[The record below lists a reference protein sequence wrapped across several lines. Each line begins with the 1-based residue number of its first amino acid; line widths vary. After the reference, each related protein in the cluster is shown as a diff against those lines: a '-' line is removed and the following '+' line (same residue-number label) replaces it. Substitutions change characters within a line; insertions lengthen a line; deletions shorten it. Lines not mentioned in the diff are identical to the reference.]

1 MSKTYEIDMTRGP
14 LLSRILLFS
23 LPLICSGVL
32 QLLFNAADI
41 IVVGRYAG
49 SHAMAAVGAT
59 SALINL
65 LVNFF
70 IGISVGANVLVARFR
85 GAGDFDD
92 AQQTVQTALIT
103 AVAGGALLVVIG
115 IALARP
121 MLVWM
126 ATPAEVLD
134 QAVLYMRIYFIGMP
148 ATMLYNFG
156 AAILRAVGD
165 TRRPLYFL
173 MFSGVVNVLCNLF
186 FVIVLHMGVAGVATA
201 TVIAQVISATLIVLC
216 LMRVDGMCNVNLK
229 NIHFHADKFARMMQ
243 VGLPAG
249 LQSVIFNIS
258 NVLIQSSINSFGAI
272 VVAGNTAASNIEGF
286 VYTSMNALYQ
296 TSLSFTSQNLGA
308 KQYHRIDQVLLRC
321 AILVVLIGLVLG
333 FLATYLLNCWI
344 DRSAHHEDAGNPHH
358 CACGHHDL
366 HTAGIVLAAAVAL
379 PVFVAAGAA
388 GSYLILRRSLRRL
401 DHINATVASINE
413 GRDLSRRIAARLAG
427 QGASGGRKYP
437 ELPSIIYW
445 YKIAVGR
452 YAAAHPFAECADRI
466 RMLKKVAEDFHSGPF
481 NHLTVRILPE
491 RVLYMMLKRR
501 GKSLKGR

>member
-1 MSKTYEIDMTRGP
+1 MRKSYEIDMTRGP
-14 LLSRILLFS
+14 LLSRLLLFA
-23 LPLICSGVL
+23 LPLICSGIL

-41 IVVGRYAG
+41 VVVGRFAG

-59 SALINL
+59 SSLISL

-70 IGISVGANVLVARFR
+70 IGISVGANVLVARFC
-85 GAGDFDD
+85 GANDFDD
-92 AQQTVQTALIT
+92 AQETVQTALIT
-103 AVAGGALLVVIG
+103 AVAGGVILVVAG
-115 IALARP
+115 VCLARP
-121 MLVWM
+121 MLEWM
-126 ATPAEVLD
+126 ATPPEVLD

-173 MFSGVVNVLCNLF
+173 LLSGVVNVICNLF
-186 FVIVLHMGVAGVATA
+186 FVIVLGMGVAGVATA

-229 NIHFHADKFARMMQ
+229 RMHFHGDKFARIMQ

-308 KQYHRIDQVLLRC
+308 KKYHRIDKVLVRC
-321 AILVVLIGLVLG
+321 LIMVILIGVVMGNGVHLLGQSLLGIYSTDAEVISYGMMRLGVVSVTYFLCGMMDVVAGSVRGLGYSILPMLVSL
-333 FLATYLLNCWI
+333 
-344 DRSAHHEDAGNPHH
+344 
-358 CACGHHDL
+358 
-366 HTAGIVLAAAVAL
+366 
-379 PVFVAAGAA
+379 AGACLFRIIWIFTIFQWQHTLFSLYV
-388 GSYLILRRSLRRL
+388 SYPISWALTICAHLVCYFVVRR
-401 DHINATVASINE
+401 
-413 GRDLSRRIAARLAG
+413 
-427 QGASGGRKYP
+427 
-437 ELPSIIYW
+437 
-445 YKIAVGR
+445 
-452 YAAAHPFAECADRI
+452 
-466 RMLKKVAEDFHSGPF
+466 
-481 NHLTVRILPE
+481 
-491 RVLYMMLKRR
+491 RVFP
-501 GKSLKGR
+501 KGEIQSA